1 MNLNRDKL
9 MDPRVT
15 RRSVITFYMQEIMQS
30 DLISLFIPISPSP
43 NSAPRDVS
51 DAKET

>member
-1 MNLNRDKL
+1 

-15 RRSVITFYMQEIMQS
+15 RRNIITFYMQEIMQS

-43 NSAPRDVS
+43 NSATRDVGV
-51 DAKET
+51 AKET